1 MLSNPRQKTLSFF
14 TMWCV
19 IFCIFAPQT
28 HAVGH
33 VVSGRVCRHIIR
45 RLLTLCGGLFGTSQL
60 SKNQTAQSSSECPLD
75 VYNYCT
81 YHTGNL
87 HIRRGLQ
94 VACYG
99 LVKALRRP
107 QRERDEPIRTP
118 RFFVIASSLGVT
130 GEKMNRSAKWDITW
144 QSLEWAKT
152 IISKLFGLWHLLRLQ
167 LSVAGPLPNLYIYY
181 CHLGQKHYAGL

>member
-1 MLSNPRQKTLSFF
+1 MYEKKLFLPS
-14 TMWCV
+14 
-19 IFCIFAPQT
+19 QT
-28 HAVGH
+28 HAVWD
-33 VVSGRVCRHIIR
+33 VVSGRVCGLIKR

-118 RFFVIASSLGVT
+118 RFFVVSC
-130 GEKMNRSAKWDITW
+130 
-144 QSLEWAKT
+144 
-152 IISKLFGLWHLLRLQ
+152 
-167 LSVAGPLPNLYIYY
+167 SVGSCGAG
-181 CHLGQKHYAGL
+181 

>member
-1 MLSNPRQKTLSFF
+1 MRIKKILRN
-14 TMWCV
+14 V
-19 IFCIFAPQT
+19 IFFCIFAAANPRWGY
-28 HAVGH
+28 V
-33 VVSGRVCRHIIR
+33 
-45 RLLTLCGGLFGTSQL
+45 LTGGFADILIKAFIDALWRSLWNFATF
-60 SKNQTAQSSSECPLD
+60 KNQTAQSSSECPLD

-118 RFFVIASSLGVT
+118 RFF
-130 GEKMNRSAKWDITW
+130 
-144 QSLEWAKT
+144 
-152 IISKLFGLWHLLRLQ
+152 
-167 LSVAGPLPNLYIYY
+167 Y
-181 CHLGQKHYAGL
+181 CVYLVRGRG

>member
-1 MLSNPRQKTLSFF
+1 MCTCRWPSALPWVRSDRILAVVDANQKNLAQRN
-14 TMWCV
+14 
-19 IFCIFAPQT
+19 IFLYFGPPQT
-28 HAVGH
+28 HAVGD
-33 VVSGRVCRHIIR
+33 VVRGRVCRHIKR
-45 RLLTLCGGLFGTSQL
+45 RLLTLCGGHFETSQL
-60 SKNQTAQSSSECPLD
+60 SIFQTAQSSSECPLG

-118 RFFVIASSLGVT
+118 RFF
-130 GEKMNRSAKWDITW
+130 
-144 QSLEWAKT
+144 
-152 IISKLFGLWHLLRLQ
+152 
-167 LSVAGPLPNLYIYY
+167 Y
-181 CHLGQKHYAGL
+181 CVYLVRGRG